1 MLTKTWRDIL
11 ETAQRAPSP
20 HNVQPWKVRIVS
32 EETCEVF
39 IDTARTLPKEDV
51 TGSFITSGMVMYLE
65 TMRYVAQTYQYDL
78 QYELCVDQL
87 IDDDGLQLFAKVV
100 ITPDELIAPEFERD
114 IILRRRTSR
123 LPYAPKLI
131 AASDQAKLQLLAQ
144 SYGYEYGYMTD
155 PSRVEQV
162 LAQDIA
168 ALFRD
173 FNTSSYHDE
182 IVSWFRFT
190 RRAAWRHKD
199 GLDFRCMRVPAVEYY
214 MSARFPRILRLPVLG
229 SLFAERYRRLIG
241 STPCIAWISGP
252 FWQSQDAVT
261 AGKFLM
267 HFWLELTRMG
277 LYLHPFGNLVTNTT
291 ARSEFEALTGSG
303 DVWFVVRIGYTDEP
317 PESYRLP
324 LEQILIEKDV

>member
-144 SYGYEYGYMTD
+144 SYGYEYGDMTD